1 MKLLTKSI
9 QKSAEEQFSKAGDMN
24 QKVVAKFFDPMG
36 KWTWYLMNKD
46 PQSDYCWGIVDG
58 LAVEMGSFGLDEL
71 QNYTGHFGIGIERD
85 TSFEPVKAKVIWE
98 ELNESN

>member
-9 QKSAEEQFSKAGDMN
+9 QKSAEEQFSKADDMN

>member
-1 MKLLTKSI
+1 
-9 QKSAEEQFSKAGDMN
+9 
-24 QKVVAKFFDPMG
+24 
-36 KWTWYLMNKD
+36 MNKD

-85 TSFEPVKAKVIWE
+85 TSFEPVKAKVIWK